1 MAYMIGESTGAFAG
15 AYSTWGK
22 LRTPL
27 IGGYDQYTT
36 DADVQPQPHNF
47 EIESGFHATDGLLLR
62 CWRWPTAYS
71 WLDTNSN
78 SHTEY
83 EGPLVGF
90 QNGGGG
96 IYPSYF
102 SIGAYDA
109 SINDTT
115 NPVYTSVNNLL
126 DEQDIADG
134 MVGLEVTY
142 TSGTFLITADAL
154 ETQQPYTPW
163 FGQDIGSTAIT
174 SVTAID
180 TFTAF

>member
-1 MAYMIGESTGAFAG
+1 MAFMIGESTGAFAG

-36 DADVQPQPHNF
+36 DANVQPQPHNF
-47 EIESGFHATDGLLLR
+47 EIESGFHATEGLLLR
-62 CWRWPTAYS
+62 CSNWPQSFS
-71 WLDTNSN
+71 WIDINSN
-78 SHTEY
+78 PHTEY
-83 EGPLVGF
+83 TGPIVGF
-90 QNGGGG
+90 QNGGGS

-115 NPVYTSVNNLL
+115 NPVYTSINNLL
-126 DEQDIADG
+126 DQGDIDDSLA
-134 MVGLEVTY
+134 GLTVTY
-142 TSGTFLITADAL
+142 SSGTFAINSDAL
-154 ETQQPYTPW
+154 ENNPPYAPW
-163 FGQDIGSTAIT
+163 FGQDIGLNAIT